1 MSTKETLLGLL
12 EDTWKQEDIFVANL
26 SEEDRTIQ
34 GQADNWS
41 TRNVWAH
48 IVEWTVITGRRIGS
62 TEINDPTPLYE
73 GGLDVINEGI
83 FYRLKDRSWAELENS
98 RQAGNRLI
106 RENLLALSEEQ
117 INDPDAYPWLEDR
130 PLWRHVGHNVYYH
143 PLNHMAELYLDKDDY
158 PLAERLMV
166 QATRGI
172 LTLTDEADTL
182 ASYPYN
188 LACFLALNGKIDLAI
203 AQLEQVLPS
212 SPDLM
217 EWSKQDT
224 DLDSVR
230 QDARYIALI
239 GD

>member
-1 MSTKETLLGLL
+1 MSTKEKLL
-12 EDTWKQEDIFVANL
+12 ELLQNTWEQEDIFVASL

-83 FYRLKDRSWAELENS
+83 FYRLKDRSWAELEIS
-98 RQAGNRLI
+98 RQEGNRLI

-117 INDPDAYPWLEDR
+117 ISDPDAYPWLEDR

-143 PLNHMAELYLDKDDY
+143 PLHHMAELFLEKKDY
-158 PLAERLMV
+158 PEAERLMV
-166 QATRGI
+166 EAIEGI
-172 LTLTDEADTL
+172 LSLTDEPNTL

-188 LACFLALNGKIDLAI
+188 LACFFALNGQTDQAI

-212 SPDLM
+212 RPDLM
-217 EWSKQDT
+217 EWSKEDT
-224 DLDSVR
+224 DLDSIH
-230 QDARYIALI
+230 QDKRYITLI
-239 GD
+239 SD